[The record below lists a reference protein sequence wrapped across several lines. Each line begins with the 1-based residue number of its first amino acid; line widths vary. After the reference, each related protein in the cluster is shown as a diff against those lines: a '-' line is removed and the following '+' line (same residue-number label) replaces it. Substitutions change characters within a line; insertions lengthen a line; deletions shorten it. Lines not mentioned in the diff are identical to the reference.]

1 MVEDMK
7 KKDRETMDEMQ
18 REIDAAEMKIHAE
31 AEEEEARE
39 AAERAAE
46 EKGSQENETPSD
58 SSDETEK
65 TDLVDELAKLQ
76 ADLQEK
82 DDRLKRLQA
91 DFENFRRRT
100 NKERE
105 ELSAV
110 VTQEILKSM
119 LPVIDNF
126 DRAMAAEQKD
136 GDAFQKGVEMLYTQ
150 FQEILKNN
158 GLEAIE
164 AEGKV
169 FDPNFHQA
177 VMRQADPDKEDDTVA
192 KVLQPGY
199 MVKGR
204 VIRPSMVQVVAN

>member
-46 EKGSQENETPSD
+46 EKGSQENEAPSD

-65 TDLVDELAKLQ
+65 TDLADELAKLQ

-110 VTQEILKSM
+110 VTQEILKS
-119 LPVIDNF
+119 IWKIF
-126 DRAMAAEQKD
+126 
-136 GDAFQKGVEMLYTQ
+136 
-150 FQEILKNN
+150 NN
-158 GLEAIE
+158 
-164 AEGKV
+164 K
-169 FDPNFHQA
+169 
-177 VMRQADPDKEDDTVA
+177 
-192 KVLQPGY
+192 
-199 MVKGR
+199 
-204 VIRPSMVQVVAN
+204 